1 MSALGRTVALHS
13 AFWQYDPWYRRAWFV
28 WPQAV
33 AALLAGWLMAGRLPQ
48 LVTGSWGK
56 AENCTAAAAAAAG
69 CAGTKHITAP
79 FPSEFVNPSVGVRGI
94 VTVDRKAFASSAAAD
109 QPRLKTALGAYE
121 RGNWGQGLETLKAA
135 NAEDPNVQVVQA
147 LLNFGTAS
155 YDSVRTAQDLLRKAA
170 DGGQRQASVLLGGTM
185 MGWNGLPK
193 DIAQGRALI
202 EAGAAAG
209 DTYAMR
215 LAAAGHLDGT
225 FGARDPAKAF
235 NLIRQAADA
244 GDPVAMAQLAWF
256 YDSGLGGAPRDEA
269 KAVDYLHRAADGG
282 VTSIQVMLGAWGW
295 NRYDNGEPSDPAEA
309 FRWYERAAIRG
320 HSIMALAYLAV
331 DYRFVK
337 APHIDTARSFAL
349 LQLCARYAYG
359 YCHYW
364 LAAAYHA
371 GSGTQ
376 VDLVK
381 AYAEY
386 TVAEQLG
393 FADAKKWLK
402 QLDDTLLPASKTS
415 GLELARKISAD
426 LTTQPRTIELQT
438 AEALTGPT
446 LWTMPQKGVA
456 AAPEPS
462 SKPASSENAQAPSAD
477 WTVCKKMDGDPNAG
491 IAACERLLRT
501 GLTGSDL
508 GWAHYYA
515 GWFYGKKDQHEQSI
529 SHYSETIRQ
538 EINLN
543 WARNG
548 RGVEYLRQG
557 NADAA
562 LRDFDDITAADPSF
576 ALAFANRAA
585 ALRRKNEPDRAIAE
599 ATQAIRLDPKL
610 LYAYAI
616 RSLLHDDK
624 HRWSEV
630 VADCTSALELD
641 PKDTACLTRRGRA
654 YHGMGKYDLALAD
667 FGEALRI
674 EPRSAWTLVQRG
686 NLRKDS
692 KQLELAIEDYTA
704 AIKIEPNNEDAFGN
718 RADAYVMSRQYDRAV
733 ADATRT
739 IELAP
744 KWSLGWAVRGRSLT
758 ELGRPDEGLRDLY
771 KAVSANPKNA
781 HTHNFIAY
789 AEAKLEE
796 KRYSA
801 CPRTAGSRSN
811 VVGGAPTVC
820 STGLQYA
827 RAISELD
834 QAIELDPDY
843 AEAYAYRGALY
854 LLVRQRD
861 RGVAD
866 LRKALAIDPQ
876 NDYARRELRAAH
888 ATP

>member
-28 WPQAV
+28 WPQAL

-56 AENCTAAAAAAAG
+56 AANCTAAAPG

-79 FPSEFVNPSVGVRGI
+79 FPGEFVNPSVGARGI

-135 NAEDPNVQVVQA
+135 NADDPNVQMVQA
-147 LLNFGTAS
+147 LLDLGTAS

-170 DGGQRQASVLLGGTM
+170 DSGQRQASVLLGGTM
-185 MGWNGLPK
+185 MGWSGLPK

-202 EAGAAAG
+202 EAGAATG

-225 FGARDPAKAF
+225 FGTRDPAKAF
-235 NLIRQAADA
+235 NLIREAADG

-282 VTSIQVMLGAWGW
+282 VTSIQVMLGAWSW
-295 NRYDNGEPSDPAEA
+295 NRYDNGEPSDPADA
-309 FRWYERAAIRG
+309 FKWYERAAMRG
-320 HSIMALAYLAV
+320 HSIMALGYLAV
-331 DYRFVK
+331 DYRFVR

-393 FADAKKWLK
+393 FADAKKWLQ

-426 LTTQPRTIELQT
+426 LKSQPRMIELQT
-438 AEALTGPT
+438 AEALAGPT
-446 LWTMPQKGVA
+446 LWTMPQKGAAA

-462 SKPASSENAQAPSAD
+462 AKPASNESAQASSAD

-491 IAACERLLRT
+491 IAACERLLRA

-538 EINLN
+538 EINLV

-562 LRDFDDITAADPSF
+562 LRDFDDITAVDPSF

-585 ALRRKNEPDRAIAE
+585 ALRRKNETDRAIAE
-599 ATQAIRLDPKL
+599 ATQAISLDPKL
-610 LYAYAI
+610 QYAYVI

-624 HRWSEV
+624 RQWSEV
-630 VADCTSALELD
+630 AADCTNALELD
-641 PKDTACLTRRGRA
+641 PKDTASLTRRGRA
-654 YHGMGKYDLALAD
+654 YYGMGKYDLALAD
-667 FGEALRI
+667 FGELLRI
-674 EPRSAWTLVQRG
+674 DPRSAWTLVQRG
-686 NLRKDS
+686 NLRKDAR
-692 KQLELAIEDYTA
+692 QLDLAIEDYTA

-718 RADAYVMSRQYDRAV
+718 RADAYAMSRQYDRAV

-758 ELGRPDEGLRDLY
+758 ELGRPDEGVRDLY
-771 KAVSANPKNA
+771 QALSANPKNA
-781 HTHNFIAY
+781 HTHYFTAY

-796 KRYSA
+796 KRYAA

-811 VVGGAPTVC
+811 VVGDVLSVC

-827 RAISELD
+827 HAISELD
-834 QAIELDPDY
+834 QAIDLDPEY
-843 AEAYAYRGALY
+843 ADARAYRGALY
-854 LLVRQRD
+854 LLVHQRD

-888 ATP
+888 VTP